1 MKIALC
7 LYGQPRCIDN
17 PNIKKTINEKILS
30 HHSIDVY
37 GHFWY
42 DDAVQKF
49 HGSDWL
55 DTSTEYHQGG
65 PFDVIPNTLDIIKDN
80 YNLTNLNNFVYEPP
94 KDFSNIL
101 TEDEMLILSKKSKN
115 PWDNNNFYSPN
126 NVNSLLS
133 HLYSIETALNL
144 IPNNTYDFVILTRYD
159 TLILKFPTLSTL
171 ERGYVYLNRGY
182 NDNMIIIDGNMTNAL
197 KCYSNIKN
205 LIDKIQM
212 WIAEYVKMSN
222 IEYFYGKNAIRITNI
237 GESMVGVARNKT
249 DCIGQN

>member
-7 LYGQPRCIDN
+7 LYGQPRFIVN

-30 HHSIDVY
+30 QQNIDVY

-42 DDAVQKF
+42 DDSVQKF
-49 HGSDWL
+49 HGSDWHNAP
-55 DTSTEYHQGG
+55 TVHYQGG

-101 TEDEMLILSKKSKN
+101 TKDEMFALSIKTKN
-115 PWDNNNFYSPN
+115 PWDDHNYYSPN
-126 NVNSLLS
+126 NVKSLLS

-144 IPNNTYDFVILTRYD
+144 IPNDIYDFVILTRYD
-159 TLILKFPTLSTL
+159 AMILHFPIISTL
-171 ERGYVYLNRGY
+171 ERGCIYLNRGY
-182 NDNMIIIDGNMTNAL
+182 NDNIIIMDGNMTTGL

-212 WIAEYVKMSN
+212 WIAEYVKMTN
-222 IEYFYGKNAIRITNI
+222 IEYFYGKNVIRTTNI
-237 GESMVGVARNKT
+237 SESMVGVARNKT
-249 DCIGQN
+249 DYIGQN